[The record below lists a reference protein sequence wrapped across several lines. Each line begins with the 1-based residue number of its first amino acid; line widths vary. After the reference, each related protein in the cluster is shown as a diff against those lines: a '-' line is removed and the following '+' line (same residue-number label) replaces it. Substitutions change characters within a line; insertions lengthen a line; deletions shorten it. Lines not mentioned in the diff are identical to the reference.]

1 MLAQLRIFN
10 LPAVSCLWSPV
21 WGFSCEIGLFPL
33 LAGIRVARD
42 KVGRWD
48 TIGSVK
54 QCQVA
59 AAC

>member
-1 MLAQLRIFN
+1 MIMNKKVTRVN
-10 LPAVSCLWSPV
+10 KESGESGPGDNDVD
-21 WGFSCEIGLFPL
+21 
-33 LAGIRVARD
+33 RVARD